1 MFDNLVK
8 YTDIRRTQ
16 NYAEYAKKAG
26 ARAVSEA
33 EYNRVRALNR
43 ALNKVSVGQALKD
56 KTTRKAM
63 MAHSVIFVRSLP
75 VVGQGYALGMAVKNM
90 VSKSY
95 WQGVKAKAQ
104 GTGHAV
110 KTLWSKKGRD
120 KEAWKELYSNAGGL
134 VAEAAGAWMLA
145 GFFVMGISAWHLLRK
160 NETDFFKRSFRFG
173 AHFALVMPDPGRQLI
188 RRRAKRPGRRRIT
201 RKRLPMCKRRRR
213 LRKVR
218 LCGHVSRGLW
228 VMAVRRCRQM
238 RPLRTV
244 RC

>member
-1 MFDNLVK
+1 MRNMPKKAGDRAVSKEMFDNLVK

-16 NYAEYAKKAG
+16 NYAEYAEKAG

-104 GTGHAV
+104 GTGHA
-110 KTLWSKKGRD
+110 D
-120 KEAWKELYSNAGGL
+120 
-134 VAEAAGAWMLA
+134 
-145 GFFVMGISAWHLLRK
+145 
-160 NETDFFKRSFRFG
+160 
-173 AHFALVMPDPGRQLI
+173 
-188 RRRAKRPGRRRIT
+188 
-201 RKRLPMCKRRRR
+201 
-213 LRKVR
+213 
-218 LCGHVSRGLW
+218 
-228 VMAVRRCRQM
+228 
-238 RPLRTV
+238 
-244 RC
+244 